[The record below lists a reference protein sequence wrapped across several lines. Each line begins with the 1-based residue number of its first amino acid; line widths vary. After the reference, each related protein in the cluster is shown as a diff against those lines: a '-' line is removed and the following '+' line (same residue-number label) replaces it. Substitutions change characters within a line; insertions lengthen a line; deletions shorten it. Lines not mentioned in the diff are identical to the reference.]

1 MAEVDAAGQVNTDI
15 FKDFVPEQKK
25 ASDEIGRDQF
35 LILLTEQLKAQNPL
49 EPTDNQEFAAQLAQ
63 FTQLETL
70 SDIRSALD
78 EQIETN
84 LLLTQSVS
92 NTSAA
97 GLIGQDVRA
106 VGNGFT
112 YSDEPVDI
120 HYELFSDAGSVTIEV
135 RNSAGV
141 TVDRIEA
148 PAGARKSGENIV
160 QWDGTDLFGGNA
172 APGEYVF
179 NVTATNR
186 DGLEIEA
193 QEQSIGRVDS
203 VKFTQEGAILVVNG
217 QEIFL
222 GNVLDVR
229 G

>member
-1 MAEVDAAGQVNTDI
+1 MAEVGAAGQVNSDI
-15 FKDFVPEQKK
+15 FKDYVAEQKTGT
-25 ASDEIGRDQF
+25 DEIGRDQF

-78 EQIETN
+78 EQIDTN

-97 GLIGQDVRA
+97 GLIGQEVRTA
-106 VGNGFT
+106 GNGFS
-112 YSDEPVDI
+112 YDGEPVNI
-120 HYELFSDAGSVTIEV
+120 NYELFSDAGTVKIEV

-141 TVDRIEA
+141 TVDRFDA
-148 PAGARKSGENIV
+148 PAGARSSGENTI
-160 QWDGTDLFGGNA
+160 QWDGIDMFGGQA

-186 DGLEIEA
+186 EGLEIQA
-193 QEQSIGRVDS
+193 QEQSIGTVES
-203 VKFTQEGAILVVNG
+203 VKFTSEGAVLVVNG
-217 QEIFL
+217 QEVFL